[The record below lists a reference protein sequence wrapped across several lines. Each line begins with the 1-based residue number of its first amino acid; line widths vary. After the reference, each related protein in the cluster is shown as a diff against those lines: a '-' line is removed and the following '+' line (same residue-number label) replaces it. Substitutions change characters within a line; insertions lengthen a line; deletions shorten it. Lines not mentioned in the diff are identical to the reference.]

1 MKVKEIL
8 KNHKS
13 IRAWFI
19 VTIVLGSVSLLGLLF
34 VGVWG
39 IFNGMADLC
48 WLFFI
53 VGFFIA
59 INAVGVCIA
68 LLGFAVTIDKAKLA
82 EVGADVIQTAAVE
95 NIEKKDIDTISH
107 RLSKLFE
114 LKENGVITEEEF
126 DEQKKIILGE

>member
-1 MKVKEIL
+1 MKVKDIL

-19 VTIVLGSVSLLGLLF
+19 VTIVLGSVVLFAFLFCAFWEMFKLG
-34 VGVWG
+34 V
-39 IFNGMADLC
+39 AD
-48 WLFFI
+48 I
-53 VGFFIA
+53 GFFTIGFFVA
-59 INAVGVCIA
+59 INAIGVCIA

>member
-1 MKVKEIL
+1 MTINSIL

-13 IRAWFI
+13 IRTWFI

-126 DEQKKIILGE
+126 VEQKKIILGE

>member
-1 MKVKEIL
+1 MKVKDIL

-95 NIEKKDIDTISH
+95 NIEKKDIDTISY
-107 RLSKLFE
+107 RLDKLFE
-114 LKENGVITEEEF
+114 LKENGVITEEDF
-126 DEQKKIILGE
+126 DKQKKIILGE

>member
-1 MKVKEIL
+1 MTINSIL

-13 IRAWFI
+13 IRTWFI

-82 EVGADVIQTAAVE
+82 EVGADVIQTAAT
-95 NIEKKDIDTISH
+95 EKVGRNDLDTISY
-107 RLSKLFE
+107 RLDKLFE

>member
-1 MKVKEIL
+1 MKVKDIL

>member
-13 IRAWFI
+13 IKAWFI

-95 NIEKKDIDTISH
+95 NIEKKDIDTISY
-107 RLSKLFE
+107 RLDKLFE

>member
-1 MKVKEIL
+1 MTINSIL

-13 IRAWFI
+13 IRTWFI

-82 EVGADVIQTAAVE
+82 DAAAEAECVR
-95 NIEKKDIDTISH
+95 KKNVDTVSH

-126 DEQKKIILGE
+126 VEQKKIILGE

>member
-1 MKVKEIL
+1 MTINSIL

-13 IRAWFI
+13 IRTWFI

-68 LLGFAVTIDKAKLA
+68 LLGFAVSIDKAKLA

>member
-1 MKVKEIL
+1 MKVKDIL

-13 IRAWFI
+13 IRTWFI
-19 VTIVLGSVSLLGLLF
+19 VTIVFGSVSLLGLLF

-95 NIEKKDIDTISH
+95 NIEKKDIDTISY
-107 RLSKLFE
+107 RLDKLFE

-126 DEQKKIILGE
+126 VEQKKIILGE

>member
-1 MKVKEIL
+1 MKVKDIL

-19 VTIVLGSVSLLGLLF
+19 VTIVFGSVSLLGLLF

-126 DEQKKIILGE
+126 AEQKKIILGE

>member
-13 IRAWFI
+13 IKAWFI

-68 LLGFAVTIDKAKLA
+68 LLGFAVTID
-82 EVGADVIQTAAVE
+82 
-95 NIEKKDIDTISH
+95 
-107 RLSKLFE
+107 
-114 LKENGVITEEEF
+114 
-126 DEQKKIILGE
+126 

>member
-1 MKVKEIL
+1 MKVKDIL

-13 IRAWFI
+13 IRTWFI

-82 EVGADVIQTAAVE
+82 EVGADVIQTATVE
-95 NIEKKDIDTISH
+95 NIEKKDIDSISH
-107 RLSKLFE
+107 RLDKLFE

-126 DEQKKIILGE
+126 AEQKKIILGE

>member
-1 MKVKEIL
+1 MKVKDIL

-13 IRAWFI
+13 IRTWFI

-95 NIEKKDIDTISH
+95 NIEKKDIDTISY
-107 RLSKLFE
+107 RLDKLFE

-126 DEQKKIILGE
+126 AEQKKIILGE

>member
-1 MKVKEIL
+1 MTINSIL

-13 IRAWFI
+13 IRTWFI

-68 LLGFAVTIDKAKLA
+68 LLGFAVTIDKVKLA

>member
-1 MKVKEIL
+1 M
-8 KNHKS
+8 
-13 IRAWFI
+13 
-19 VTIVLGSVSLLGLLF
+19 LGSVSLLGLLF

-95 NIEKKDIDTISH
+95 NIEKKDIDTISY
-107 RLSKLFE
+107 RLDKLFE

-126 DEQKKIILGE
+126 AEQKKIILGE

>member
-1 MKVKEIL
+1 MTINSIL

-13 IRAWFI
+13 IRTWFI

-68 LLGFAVTIDKAKLA
+68 LLNFAVTIDKAKLA
-82 EVGADVIQTAAVE
+82 GMYTYGNQTVAT
-95 NIEKKDIDTISH
+95 EKVRRNDFDTISH
-107 RLSKLFE
+107 RLDKLFE

-126 DEQKKIILGE
+126 AEQKKIILGE

>member
-19 VTIVLGSVSLLGLLF
+19 VTIVFGSVSLLGLLF

-82 EVGADVIQTAAVE
+82 EVGADVIQTAAT
-95 NIEKKDIDTISH
+95 EKVRRNDFDTISH
-107 RLSKLFE
+107 RLDKLFE

>member
-1 MKVKEIL
+1 MTINSIL

-13 IRAWFI
+13 IRTWFI

>member
-1 MKVKEIL
+1 MTINSIL

-13 IRAWFI
+13 IRTWFI

-95 NIEKKDIDTISH
+95 NIEKKDIDTISY
-107 RLSKLFE
+107 RLDKLFE

-126 DEQKKIILGE
+126 VEQKKIILGE

>member
-13 IRAWFI
+13 IKAWFI

-95 NIEKKDIDTISH
+95 NIEKKDIDTISY
-107 RLSKLFE
+107 RLDKLFE

-126 DEQKKIILGE
+126 AEQKKIVLGE

>member
-1 MKVKEIL
+1 MKVKDIL

-34 VGVWG
+34 VGIWG

-95 NIEKKDIDTISH
+95 NIEKKDFDTISH
-107 RLSKLFE
+107 RLDKLFE

-126 DEQKKIILGE
+126 AEQKKIILGE

>member
-1 MKVKEIL
+1 MTINSIL

-13 IRAWFI
+13 IRTWFI

-34 VGVWG
+34 VGFWG

-95 NIEKKDIDTISH
+95 NIEKKDIDTISY
-107 RLSKLFE
+107 RLDKLFE

-126 DEQKKIILGE
+126 AEQKKIILGE

>member
-1 MKVKEIL
+1 MTINSIL

-13 IRAWFI
+13 IRTWFI

-95 NIEKKDIDTISH
+95 NIEKKDIDTISY
-107 RLSKLFE
+107 RLDKLFE

-126 DEQKKIILGE
+126 AAQKKIILGE

>member
-1 MKVKEIL
+1 MTINSIL

-19 VTIVLGSVSLLGLLF
+19 VTIVFGSVSLLGLLF

-95 NIEKKDIDTISH
+95 NIEKKDIDTISY
-107 RLSKLFE
+107 RLDKLFE

>member
-1 MKVKEIL
+1 MTINSIL

-13 IRAWFI
+13 IKTWFI

-48 WLFFI
+48 WLFFT

-95 NIEKKDIDTISH
+95 NIEKKDIDTISY
-107 RLSKLFE
+107 RLDKLFE

-126 DEQKKIILGE
+126 AEQKKIILGE

>member
-19 VTIVLGSVSLLGLLF
+19 VTIVFGSLVLFAFLFCAFWEMFKLGV
-34 VGVWG
+34 
-39 IFNGMADLC
+39 ADIGS
-48 WLFFI
+48 FTI
-53 VGFFIA
+53 GFFVA

-68 LLGFAVTIDKAKLA
+68 LLNLAVTIDKAKLA
-82 EVGADVIQTAAVE
+82 GVYTNGNQKIAA
-95 NIEKKDIDTISH
+95 EKVRQNDIDTISY
-107 RLSKLFE
+107 RLDKMFE

-126 DEQKKIILGE
+126 NEQKKIILGE

>member
-1 MKVKEIL
+1 MKVKDIL

-13 IRAWFI
+13 IRTWFI

-68 LLGFAVTIDKAKLA
+68 LLGFAVTIDNAKLA

>member
-1 MKVKEIL
+1 MTINSIL

-13 IRAWFI
+13 IRTWFI

-95 NIEKKDIDTISH
+95 NIEKKDIDTISY
-107 RLSKLFE
+107 RLDKLFE

-126 DEQKKIILGE
+126 AEQKKIILGE

>member
-1 MKVKEIL
+1 MKVKDIL

-59 INAVGVCIA
+59 INAIGVCIA

-95 NIEKKDIDTISH
+95 NIEKKDIDTISY

>member
-1 MKVKEIL
+1 MVWQICVG
-8 KNHKS
+8 
-13 IRAWFI
+13 F
-19 VTIVLGSVSLLGLLF
+19 SLSS
-34 VGVWG
+34 
-39 IFNGMADLC
+39 D
-48 WLFFI
+48 
-53 VGFFIA
+53 FFIA
-59 INAVGVCIA
+59 INAIGVCIA

>member
-1 MKVKEIL
+1 MTINSIL

-13 IRAWFI
+13 IRTWFI

-59 INAVGVCIA
+59 INAIGVCIA

-82 EVGADVIQTAAVE
+82 EVGADGCGGKHREKRHRYHFLQTGQAV
-95 NIEKKDIDTISH
+95 
-107 RLSKLFE
+107 
-114 LKENGVITEEEF
+114 
-126 DEQKKIILGE
+126 

>member
-1 MKVKEIL
+1 MTINSIL

-13 IRAWFI
+13 IRTWFI

-95 NIEKKDIDTISH
+95 NIEKKDFDTISH
-107 RLSKLFE
+107 RLDKLFE

-126 DEQKKIILGE
+126 AEQKKIILGE

>member
-1 MKVKEIL
+1 MTINSIL

-19 VTIVLGSVSLLGLLF
+19 VTIVIGSIALLGSLF
-34 VGVWG
+34 VGFWG
-39 IFNGMADLC
+39 IFMGFAELC
-48 WLFFI
+48 WFFFI

-59 INAVGVCIA
+59 INAICVCSS
-68 LLGFAVTIDKAKLA
+68 LLSLAITIDKAKIADAAA
-82 EVGADVIQTAAVE
+82 EAECVR
-95 NIEKKDIDTISH
+95 KKNVDTISH

>member
-1 MKVKEIL
+1 MTINSIL

-13 IRAWFI
+13 IRTWFI

-59 INAVGVCIA
+59 INAIGVCIA

>member
-1 MKVKEIL
+1 MTINSIL

-13 IRAWFI
+13 IRTWFI

-82 EVGADVIQTAAVE
+82 EVGADRNRPVFL
-95 NIEKKDIDTISH
+95 H
-107 RLSKLFE
+107 RLSANLRTDIPLPE
-114 LKENGVITEEEF
+114 
-126 DEQKKIILGE
+126 